1 LKGHMKKR
9 ILIVD
14 DTETVL
20 MFEKMMLAGEY
31 DVRVA
36 KTGKEALRSV
46 AESRPDI
53 ILLDIVM
60 PEMDGISTCRQLKN
74 DVATKDIPVIIVTT
88 KGETEKVEAAF
99 TAGCNDYLTKPI
111 NRLNLLEKINEFL
124 GQRG

>member
-1 LKGHMKKR
+1 MKKR

-46 AESRPDI
+46 TETRPDI

-60 PEMDGISTCRQLKN
+60 PEMDGISTCRQLKS
-74 DVATKDIPVIIVTT
+74 DTATKDIPVIIVTT

>member
-1 LKGHMKKR
+1 MKKR

-53 ILLDIVM
+53 VLLDIVM
-60 PEMDGISTCRQLKN
+60 PEMDGITTCRQLKS
-74 DVATKDIPVIIVTT
+74 DPATREIPVIIVTT

-124 GQRG
+124 GQRS

>member
-1 LKGHMKKR
+1 MKKR

-53 ILLDIVM
+53 VLLDIVM
-60 PEMDGISTCRQLKN
+60 PEMDGISTCRQLKS
-74 DVATKDIPVIIVTT
+74 DPATREIPVIIVTT

-124 GQRG
+124 GQRS

>member
-1 LKGHMKKR
+1 MKKR

-20 MFEKMMLAGEY
+20 MFEKMMLVGEY
-31 DVRVA
+31 DVRIA

-46 AESRPDI
+46 ADSRPDI

-60 PEMDGISTCRQLKN
+60 PEMDGISTCRQLKS
-74 DVATKDIPVIIVTT
+74 DAATKDIPVIIVTT
-88 KGETEKVEAAF
+88 KGETEKVEEAF

-124 GQRG
+124 GQRS